1 MSVGESGLA
10 GCSGSWRS
18 LIVTPVVA
26 VTVRVGAARTPR
38 NRGRR
43 CPTVCPMAGPLHIRA
58 ARPDDAADLA
68 ALHVRAWRETYAE
81 EVPEHVYARMEE
93 DGPERWARRLED
105 PDAST
110 TWVGTVRETGEL
122 GGFSR
127 AEATG
132 TGEVRP
138 LLLSGLY
145 VLARW
150 YGQGLGQAL
159 LEHAIGDAPAYL
171 WVAE

>member
-1 MSVGESGLA
+1 
-10 GCSGSWRS
+10 
-18 LIVTPVVA
+18 
-26 VTVRVGAARTPR
+26 
-38 NRGRR
+38 
-43 CPTVCPMAGPLHIRA
+43 MAGPLHIRA
-58 ARPDDAADLA
+58 ARPDDAAALA
-68 ALHVRAWRETYAE
+68 VLHVRAWRETYAE

-93 DGPERWARRLED
+93 EGPDRWARRLED

-110 TWVGTVRETGEL
+110 TWVGTARETGEL
-122 GGFSR
+122 VGFSR

-150 YGQGLGQAL
+150 HGQGLGQAL

-171 WVAE
+171 WVAEGNERAQRFYERNGFVLTDERRVEERFGGIADLRMVR